1 VVELAEGQ
9 QFMDMSESRTTRGF
23 IQHRLGLPAY
33 QVMVYDFKRDTKG
46 QLVLTASG
54 FPQGSDALVTAGTSI
69 PPTVGGWNNQFQYKN
84 FGLEFLFDYK
94 FGAVIYSGTNAR
106 AYASGL
112 QSETLKGRETGIT
125 VTGVDGSGNAI
136 TKTISAQDYYGALS
150 NISIVETYSADFIKL
165 RSLALSYT
173 IPAKTLK
180 NFVQGITVSLVGRNL
195 LYVKRDTPNID
206 PEANY
211 SNGFSYGLEYGSLPS
226 TKSFGL
232 NVNVRF

>member
-1 VVELAEGQ
+1 
-9 QFMDMSESRTTRGF
+9 
-23 IQHRLGLPAY
+23 
-33 QVMVYDFKRDTKG
+33 MVYDFKRDTKG
-46 QLVLTASG
+46 QLVLNASG
-54 FPQGSDALVTAGTSI
+54 FPQPASDLIAAGTSI

-94 FGAVIYSGTNAR
+94 FGAVVYSGTNAR
-106 AYASGL
+106 AYAAGL
-112 QSETLKGRETGIT
+112 QKETLNGRETGIK
-125 VTGVDGSGNAI
+125 VTGVDDAGNAI
-136 TKTISAQDYYGALS
+136 NKTISAQDYYNALS
-150 NISIVETYSADFIKL
+150 NISLVQTYSADFIKM

-180 NFVQGITVSLVGRNL
+180 NFVQGITVSVVGRNL
-195 LYVKRDTPNID
+195 FYVKRDSPNID
-206 PEANY
+206 PESNY